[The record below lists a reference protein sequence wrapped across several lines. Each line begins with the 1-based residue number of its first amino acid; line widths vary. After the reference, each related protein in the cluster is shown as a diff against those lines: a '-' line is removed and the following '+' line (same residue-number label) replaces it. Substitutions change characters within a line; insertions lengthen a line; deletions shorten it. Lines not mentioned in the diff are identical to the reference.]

1 MSSKIKIADTQY
13 PVLDLIKKR
22 WSARSF
28 SKQAIDEKDLFTL
41 IEAASWMF
49 SANNE
54 QPWRFIV
61 ASRGTIAFE
70 NVVQSL
76 SAGNVLWAKNAA
88 AFIVSIAKTNFD
100 KEGNPANDWA
110 EHDLGAANAAMI
122 LQATSMNISAHPMA
136 GFNKDHIKSS
146 FGLGEYLKP
155 VAVIA
160 LGYLDEAEKL
170 EEPFKTREL
179 TPRKRKPLAE
189 LILNYSN

>member
-1 MSSKIKIADTQY
+1 MRSDKIAITKY
-13 PVLDLIKKR
+13 PVLDLIKNR

-28 SKQAIDEKDLFTL
+28 SDKAIAEKDLYTL

-54 QPWRFIV
+54 QPWRFIAAEKNT
-61 ASRGTIAFE
+61 ASFE
-70 NVVQSL
+70 KVLKSL
-76 SAGNVLWAKNAA
+76 NPSNASWAKNAG
-88 AFIVSIAKTNFD
+88 AFIVSIAKINFD
-100 KEGNPANDWA
+100 KEGNPINNWA

-136 GFNKDHIKSS
+136 GFDAVKIKEAFELSE
-146 FGLGEYLKP
+146 FLKP

-160 LGYLDEAEKL
+160 LGYLDKAENL

-179 TPRKRKPLAE
+179 SSRNRKE
-189 LILNYSN
+189 LSEIILNHA